1 MLISESSYIH
11 VQRPLVIHDL
21 LGFRHFF
28 LSTYKRL
35 FNNELYSFIER
46 GKSNISIDTQCK
58 EIRAESLNNIV
69 INRRICRH
77 PESLQLMRV
86 LSGCQGL

>member
-28 LSTYKRL
+28 FYQRIKDSLIMSYIHSL
-35 FNNELYSFIER
+35 
-46 GKSNISIDTQCK
+46 K
-58 EIRAESLNNIV
+58 EE
-69 INRRICRH
+69 NRT
-77 PESLQLMRV
+77 LA
-86 LSGCQGL
+86 